1 MEKVQS
7 TELLISK
14 RMIKVLSSITSGLNT
29 REKIAKN
36 LGLSKTWISEI
47 VTKLEKSKF
56 IYKKR
61 KGNAVYLELADISFA
76 QDFKNMIENSPNIKF
91 EDFLYGLNFR
101 ILSFCLFDWKTSKII
116 AAQLNLNKKTIWNR
130 LSVLTS
136 RGLLK
141 KNKEFY
147 MTNEKAWPVLYSFL
161 EKYRMFYNGKGNIL
175 WKFKNEEVFCVTKK
189 EEIEGRLTGFSQY
202 SKFKVP
208 ISTAKYCCYL
218 PEKRI
223 TKEEIFI
230 HSILQITDSR
240 EVMLSLV
247 FYLKNNL
254 NKNSLYRL
262 SLKYDCRIK
271 LEDLNKILKQKKTE
285 IFPLI
290 KEKELREFFEQYGVK
305 WKIN

>member
-1 MEKVQS
+1 MEKIHL

-47 VTKLEKSKF
+47 ITKLEKSKF

-61 KGNAVYLELADISFA
+61 KGNAVYLELSYISFA
-76 QDFKNMIENSPNIKF
+76 QEFKNMIENNPNIKF
-91 EDFLYGLNFR
+91 EEFLYGLNFR
-101 ILSFCLFDWKTSKII
+101 ILSFCLFDWKTSEII
-116 AAQLNLNKKTIWNR
+116 ATQLNLNKKTIWNR

-147 MTNEKAWPVLYSFL
+147 MTNEKAWPILYSFL
-161 EKYRMFYNGKGNIL
+161 EEYRMFYNGKGKVL
-175 WKFKNEEVFCVTKK
+175 WKFKDEKVFCITK
-189 EEIEGRLTGFSQY
+189 EEDIEGSLTGFSQY

-208 ISTAKYCCYL
+208 IIVVRHCCYL
-218 PEKRI
+218 PKKNI
-223 TKEEIFI
+223 TKEEIFM

-240 EVMLSLV
+240 EIMLALV
-247 FYLKNNL
+247 FYLRNNL
-254 NKNSLYRL
+254 NKESLHNL
-262 SLKYDCRIK
+262 SIKYDCRIK
-271 LEDLNKILKQKKTE
+271 LEDLYKILKQEKTD

-290 KEKELREFFEQYGVK
+290 KEKELKEFFEQYGVK